1 MQIRPFFQVD
11 AFASKPFEGNQACVM
26 PLEDFWPDETL
37 QAIAAENNVA
47 ETAYIVPEGE
57 NIWKLRWFTPGAE
70 VPLCGHAT
78 LAAAHVLYNDLGF
91 DAETITFE
99 TRYCGALY
107 VSRKGPDLLEMDF
120 PAQPF
125 RQVEISDALV
135 AALGARPKELWAGNY
150 LAAVF
155 DTPEEVLALTPDY
168 RAMAEVGIAEGA
180 AEQGCV
186 GVLAAGGVDGVDV
199 TSRFFAGGVGI
210 DEDPATGS
218 WHCMLAPLMSEKLRQ
233 PTLNC
238 FQAYPGRGAF
248 IETDVQGDRVKL
260 RGTSVTVIEGSFRL

>member
-1 MQIRPFFQVD
+1 MKIRPFFQVD

-37 QAIAAENNVA
+37 QAIASENNVA

-99 TRYCGALY
+99 TRYSGPLY
-107 VSRKGPDLLEMDF
+107 VTRKSAEVLEMDF

-125 RQVEISDALV
+125 KKVEISDALV
-135 AALGARPKELWAGNY
+135 EALGARPTELWAGNY
-150 LAAVF
+150 LAAIF
-155 DTPEEVLALTPDY
+155 DTPEEVLALKPDF

-180 AEQGCV
+180 DERGCV
-186 GVLAAGGVDGVDV
+186 GALAAGGTGSVDV

-218 WHCMLAPLMSEKLRQ
+218 WHCMLAPLMSSKLGKA
-233 PTLNC
+233 TLNC
-238 FQAYPGRGAF
+238 YQAYPNRGAY
-248 IETDVQGDRVKL
+248 IETETMGDRVKL
-260 RGTSVTVIEGSFRL
+260 RGKSVTVIEGSFRL